1 MFELTLS
8 TTIDKQ
14 VYLGN
19 FFSMLC
25 KEIRQDEGV
34 IVKQNNNGRAY
45 LALAVDDNKKDYY
58 KSKILD
64 YILYM
69 IVDDYKYNF
78 YKETLGENSE
88 SVIFESFL
96 KAISIFDA
104 DNDKDII
111 KSQIHLSGEIL
122 IDSFFYFK
130 LQLLRSRWERTACI
144 ISQNN
149 VLQTTTSMLDILR
162 YLTAVSDSGIVLADV
177 CFCKKQITLKTFQ
190 GIKRY
195 KSNFKGISDFF
206 AEIVKL
212 NPSKINVKTTATK
225 ETHQSTKEMLIH
237 IFGDKIYLINWV

>member
-14 VYLGN
+14 TYLGDCFN
-19 FFSMLC
+19 LLH
-25 KEIRQDEGV
+25 QDVKQDAGI

-45 LALAVDDNKKDYY
+45 LALAVDENKKEYY

-64 YILYM
+64 YVLFM
-69 IVDDYKYNF
+69 IIDDYKYNF
-78 YKETLGENSE
+78 YKENLISNDD
-88 SVIFESFL
+88 SVVYGSFL

-130 LQLLRSRWERTACI
+130 LQLLRARWRRTANI
-144 ISQNN
+144 INQNN
-149 VLQTTTSMLDILR
+149 IVQSNSSMLDILK
-162 YLTAVSDSGIVLADV
+162 YLTTISDSGIVKADV
-177 CFCKKQITLKTFQ
+177 GFCKKQITLKTYD
-190 GIKRY
+190 GTKRF
-195 KSNFKGISDFF
+195 KNDFKGISNFL

-212 NPSKINVKTTATK
+212 NPSRINLKTNDSK
-225 ETHQSTKEMLIH
+225 EEFGQIKHMLMH
-237 IFGDKIYLINWV
+237 IFGEKIYIIN